1 MPTRYSQRLVA
12 FSWRAVAILAL
23 SGFACGAS
31 VCSGQDPG
39 SEDLPAPQR
48 PGSENGFSPLTPYE
62 SEIPH
67 RVTDITLQQAALTG
81 PPPDDLSVKLFSP
94 AVDPN
99 TQRTRGWAATEY
111 SWVPTCIAYHPL
123 YFQEVSLERY
133 GQTLVPLP
141 ATRRFRGTILRH
153 GTCASGAGDSRLPMQ
168 LRLRLRLRS
177 GRKPLPI
184 GANAAVFRGT

>member
-1 MPTRYSQRLVA
+1 MPIRYSQRLVA

-23 SGFACGAS
+23 SVFACGAS

-39 SEDLPAPQR
+39 GEDLPAPQR
-48 PGSENGFSPLTPYE
+48 PGSESGFSPLTPYE

-94 AVDPN
+94 AVDSN

-133 GQTLVPLP
+133 GQTLCPCLQPVVSAGQFYGTALALP
-141 ATRRFRGTILRH
+141 GLVLLDCPCN
-153 GTCASGAGDSRLPMQ
+153 CAYAYGYAPAGSPCQ
-168 LRLRLRLRS
+168 
-177 GRKPLPI
+177 
-184 GANAAVFRGT
+184 